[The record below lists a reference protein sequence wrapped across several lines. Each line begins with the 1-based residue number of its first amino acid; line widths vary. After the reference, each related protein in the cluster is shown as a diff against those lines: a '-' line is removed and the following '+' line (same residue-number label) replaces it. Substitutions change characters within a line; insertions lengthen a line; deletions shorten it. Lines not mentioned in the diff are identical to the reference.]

1 MNQLFK
7 KIFSITVLLSVVALN
22 ANDSTPTPRFRSQG
36 FHADRQ
42 RDAGMVGHTNLYD
55 MESWYG
61 TLDLG
66 IGYMRSFR
74 DDRIACCLFNGDLVC
89 DDCCDNTIL
98 VQGSKVTSRDAKA
111 WLADY
116 LYLNCT
122 YNGSFC
128 IKPIIQNV
136 VVDLDFYI
144 GLDEWCN
151 GMYFRMYGPINWTK
165 WQTRFC
171 VTDPETVVTTSC
183 SAGYFT
189 PSGTEVFLSSLAD
202 YFAGSAPT
210 SVDNI
215 TFQGLKWAKM
225 TCNCDE
231 TRTGFA
237 DLRAELGWNFLQ
249 DEDYHLGIGI
259 HAAAPTGNKVR
270 ADFVLDPVV
279 GNGNHWE
286 LGGTVHG
293 HYVFWRSEDEEK
305 HFGFYVDAIV
315 THLFKAKE
323 QRTFDLVGKDN
334 SRYMLASKFTKT
346 VTNTLAGRTTAGTS
360 TVGSTAAT
368 SQFGLVYAPVANLT
382 TTDIKVSVS
391 AQADI
396 AAWFNF
402 TSRGFSWD
410 IGYDFWIRGCENFD
424 CPDECDPCNT
434 DSIFLTANANT
445 WALKGDARMFGFA
458 GAADG
463 AAIVADQAIALSAT
477 QNNADIHAGTNVT
490 AVNAS
495 LTNVQLQ
502 NGGVDNAQFAIAGA
516 GVRLIHTPLSQG
528 GANANSN
535 QILTSIQ
542 PVFIKSTDV
551 ALQGTKGLSNT
562 IWTHLAYTWDRD
574 NWIPSLG
581 IGGSAEFGSGNCN
594 DCDTSCTNNC
604 TNSCDDCFKCS
615 LSQWSIWLK
624 GGISFS

>member
-7 KIFSITVLLSVVALN
+7 KIFSITALVSVVAIQ
-22 ANDSTPTPRFRSQG
+22 ANNVTPTVAFRSQG

-42 RDAGMVGHTNLYD
+42 RDAGMAGHISLYD

-61 TLDLG
+61 TFDIG

-74 DDRIACCLFNGDLVC
+74 DNRIAHCLFGDDIQC
-89 DDCCDNTIL
+89 NDDCNNTIL
-98 VQGSKVTSRDAKA
+98 VQGSRVLNRDPRA

-122 YNGSFC
+122 YDGSFS
-128 IKPIIQNV
+128 IRPLIQNV
-136 VVDLDFYI
+136 VVDLDFYL
-144 GLDEWCN
+144 GLDEWVN
-151 GMYFRMYGPINWTK
+151 GMYFRAYGPINWSK
-165 WQTRFC
+165 WETRFC
-171 VTDPETVVTTSC
+171 VADPETVITTSC
-183 SAGYFT
+183 GAGYFT

-202 YFAGSAPT
+202 YFSGQAPA

-225 TCNCDE
+225 PNCDR

-259 HAAAPTGNKVR
+259 HGAAPTGTSR
-270 ADFVLDPVV
+270 HAEFVLDPVV

-286 LGGTVHG
+286 LGGTIHG

-305 HFGFYVDAIV
+305 NFGFYVDAVI

-323 QRTFDLVGKDN
+323 QRTFDLKNKDN

-346 VTNTLAGRTTAGTS
+346 VSNGLAGRSTAGVGA
-360 TVGSTAAT
+360 VGSIAAT
-368 SQFGLVYAPVANLT
+368 SQFGLQYAPVANLT
-382 TTDIKVSVS
+382 TSDIKVSVGV
-391 AQADI
+391 QADV

-410 IGYDFWIRGCENFD
+410 IGYDFWGRSCEDFD
-424 CPDECDPCNT
+424 CPNSCDECNT
-434 DSIFLTANANT
+434 DSIFNPANANT
-445 WALKGDARMFGFA
+445 WALKGDGRMFGFA
-458 GAADG
+458 GAAG
-463 AAIVADQAIALSAT
+463 TTVVADQGIALSAT
-477 QNNADIHAGTNVT
+477 QNLATIHAGTNAT
-490 AVNAS
+490 AVNVL
-495 LTNVQLQ
+495 LTNPVLQ
-502 NGGVDNAQFAIAGA
+502 NGGVDNPLFAIADA
-516 GVRLIHTPLSQG
+516 TGVRLLSTPLAQG
-528 GANANSN
+528 GFNVNSN
-535 QILTSIQ
+535 QIFTSIQ

-551 ALQGTKGLSNT
+551 ELQETKGISNT
-562 IWTHLAYTWDRD
+562 VWTNISYTWDRD
-574 NWIPSLG
+574 NWIPYLG
-581 IGGSAEFGSGNCN
+581 IGGSAEFGSHSGDDCGSCSTGCSSN
-594 DCDTSCTNNC
+594 DCDSCV
-604 TNSCDDCFKCS
+604 KCA